1 MKKLHRRLLAVGL
14 LAMIMIFVA
23 LFSWRYQ
30 TLNAPL
36 AHPAVK
42 TRSLSLPA
50 KVVLHRRTVS
60 LEKVEATIVHGQ
72 WRVRYLV
79 NACRTAYQSAGSLH
93 LYPPAKSRT
102 RCLISWWFKLSKKPT
117 KSLLIIQHCFVKK
130 T

>member
-60 LEKVEATIVHGQ
+60 LEK
-72 WRVRYLV
+72 
-79 NACRTAYQSAGSLH
+79 SGSN
-93 LYPPAKSRT
+93 YRT
-102 RCLISWWFKLSKKPT
+102 RSVACPASF
-117 KSLLIIQHCFVKK
+117 
-130 T
+130 